1 MSSSDPAGTEKGPRL
16 LYIDNIRILLIC
28 LVIATH
34 CSITYGGPGSWYFT
48 DPGNAAGVP
57 FVLTVI
63 NALNQSFFM
72 GFFLLVSA
80 YFVPS
85 SLMRKGRG
93 RFTRDRLIRLG
104 VPLVVWVLVLSPLLG
119 YIVTAGTG
127 NSPGPFPAFWI
138 GAFVPFQ
145 GLRLGLMWFVFFLLM
160 ATLVYLGWT
169 AYRQPE
175 CDGDPVHRPFPSF
188 FVIVALGFL
197 LGLVTAVVRIFLPIG
212 SEWYFSFQ
220 LPFFPQY
227 IAFFIAGL
235 YAARNRWLDDIPDRA
250 GKACG
255 YAALALVIALV
266 LFVAIV
272 LGSPEG
278 LTPVFGGGLYWQSVF
293 FAFLEQMTGAMIIV
307 SLLWL
312 FFRRF
317 NTQGPTARAMA
328 GDSYTV
334 YIIHPLVLVLLS
346 VAFAGV
352 ALPSGAKF
360 ALVLPLTIAAAFTL
374 AHLIR
379 AVPGVKRVL

>member
-1 MSSSDPAGTEKGPRL
+1 MSSSDPAGNGKGPRL

-72 GFFLLVSA
+72 GFFILISA

-85 SLMRKGRG
+85 SLMRKGRR
-93 RFTRDRLIRLG
+93 RFARDRIIRLG
-104 VPLVVWVLVLSPLLG
+104 VPLIVWILFISPLIG
-119 YIVTAGTG
+119 YIVSAGTG
-127 NSPGPFPAFWI
+127 NFSGSPLAFWA

-145 GLRLGLMWFVFFLLM
+145 GLRLGLMWFVFFLLV
-160 ATLVYLGWT
+160 ATFAYLAWT
-169 AYRQPE
+169 AYRPPGTGGEPE
-175 CDGDPVHRPFPSF
+175 PRPFPTFSAIT
-188 FVIVALGFL
+188 VLGLLLGF
-197 LGLVTAVVRIFLPIG
+197 VTAIVRIFLPIG
-212 SEWYFSFQ
+212 PEWYFGFQ

-235 YAARNRWLDDIPDRA
+235 YAARNRWLDDIPDRT
-250 GKACG
+250 GKTCG
-255 YAALALVIALV
+255 YAASALVSVLM
-266 LFVAIV
+266 LFVAVV

-278 LTPVFGGGLYWQSVF
+278 LAPVFGGDLYWQSVF

-307 SLLWL
+307 ALLWL
-312 FFRRF
+312 FVRRF
-317 NTQGPTARAMA
+317 SSQGPAARAMA

-334 YIIHPLVLVLLS
+334 YIIHPLVLILLS
-346 VAFAGV
+346 LAFAGA
-352 ALPSGAKF
+352 ALPPFAKF
-360 ALVLPLTIAAAFTL
+360 ALVLPLTIAASFTL